1 MDNYISREKR
11 IGIDEK
17 TFYEIITQSFPSEL
31 ELIDKIYFQRHNHKL
46 LNAINIEL
54 SFNNK

>member
-1 MDNYISREKR
+1 MGTKKWTIYIYREKR

-17 TFYEIITQSFPSEL
+17 TFYGILTQSFPSEL

-46 LNAINIEL
+46 LNAKKKN
-54 SFNNK
+54 